1 VSGPA
6 AALPL
11 SPGSPAPHG
20 DAALDTLLWA
30 FLDPAGTH
38 PPRPEHAEAAL
49 APRWVEPGVV
59 RRLAELAVQH
69 VLLRELAQEEQAAPA
84 AAAALED
91 AELVRQ
97 AEQDV
102 PGAFDTLVER
112 YFNLVAAAAYAILS
126 DAEAARDVAQD
137 AFLEAARTLKLLRER
152 DKFGNWVYG
161 IARRK
166 AIYVLRR
173 KKLHHAALQYRQ
185 DEERAQPP
193 PEDPGGPM
201 ARRERAAQIRE
212 ALNHLPEIYREI
224 LVLKYMDGRSY
235 EEIATLLSLS
245 ISAVDKRLTRAKAL
259 LRDSLKRW
267 LDE

>member
-1 VSGPA
+1 MSGPA
-6 AALPL
+6 AAAPFH
-11 SPGSPAPHG
+11 PAG
-20 DAALDTLLWA
+20 DAALDALLWA
-30 FLDPAGTH
+30 FLDPDGTLAT
-38 PPRPEHAEAAL
+38 RPEQAEAAL
-49 APRWVEPGVV
+49 ATRWAEPGMV
-59 RRLAELAVQH
+59 RRLAELALQH
-69 VLLRELAQEEQAAPA
+69 VLLRELAQEEQATPA
-84 AAAALED
+84 AAAGLED

-97 AEQDV
+97 AGRDV

-137 AFLEAARTLKLLRER
+137 AFLEAARTLSLLRER

-173 KKLHHAALQYRQ
+173 RKLHHAALLYKQ

-193 PEDPGGPM
+193 PDDPAGPM
-201 ARRERAAQIRE
+201 TRRERAGQIRQ
-212 ALNHLPEIYREI
+212 ALDHLPEIYREI
-224 LVLKYMDGRSY
+224 LILKYMDGRSY
-235 EEIATLLSLS
+235 DEIATLLGLS
-245 ISAVDKRLTRAKAL
+245 SSAVDKRLTRAKVL

-267 LDE
+267 LDD